1 MTFLEVVLSVVLLSV
16 VASMVMSAINGM
28 LAAQNTH
35 RQRLGAA
42 ELANRLTLQY
52 LDDKRSMPAS
62 GAPIVYGRDKY
73 RWEYVE
79 RPVTITP
86 ARPEAL
92 QTRNTASQSLNRLI
106 NVTVRVWLCEE
117 SGGTYAYDAD
127 EPSYVL
133 SRIVNPVALRNPD
146 SIDRMLKNPE
156 AYREFLANLT
166 GGSTAPNAPARPD
179 QPATPGKGG
188 TGKGGTGKTPAPTG
202 GKPAAGR
209 TTGGAK

>member
-188 TGKGGTGKTPAPTG
+188 TGKTPAPTG

>member
-1 MTFLEVVLSVVLLSV
+1 MTFLEVVLSVVLLAV

-28 LAAQNTH
+28 LAAQTTH

-62 GAPIVYGRDKY
+62 GAPVVYGRDKY

-79 RPVTITP
+79 RPVTIIP
-86 ARPEAL
+86 ARPEVL
-92 QTRNTASQSLNRLI
+92 QSRNTASQSLNRLI
-106 NVTVRVWLCEE
+106 DVTVRVWLCEE
-117 SGGTYAYDAD
+117 SGGTYAYDAN

-146 SIDRMLKNPE
+146 SIDRMLKNPD

-166 GGSTAPNAPARPD
+166 GGAGSSNPPPRSD
-179 QPATPGKGG
+179 QPATPGKGAAPK
-188 TGKGGTGKTPAPTG
+188 TPVSGKTPAS
-202 GKPAAGR
+202 GKQPAAR
-209 TTGGAK
+209 PTGGAK